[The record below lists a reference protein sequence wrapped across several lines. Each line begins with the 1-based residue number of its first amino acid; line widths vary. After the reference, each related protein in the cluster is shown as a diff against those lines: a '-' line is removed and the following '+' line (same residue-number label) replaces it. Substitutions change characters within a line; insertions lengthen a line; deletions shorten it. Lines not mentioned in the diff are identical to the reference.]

1 MFTHAITEFLG
12 HIIFNF
18 TRSVAENYDF
28 VENANVSD
36 MVGYNALEDT
46 GKEWYSQPSDD
57 EVIYQ
62 EYSNSDATALDYLT
76 TRHFVH
82 VKVTNASSTEDNTK
96 EVEGESKTN
105 DMAWKRLR
113 PSITTS
119 IRNSLYFGFLISVVS
134 ASVVGVVS
142 FTVYYFSFQT
152 QLNCEM
158 HSREKIPIELQW
170 VITLTEITSV
180 GFLHF
185 WFFVIII
192 FYFRPFQ
199 LSGVKRT
206 LVLLSVLFFLLDSV
220 YRIAMQ
226 VCGVSHSKLTALQ
239 RIPTEVIFCLSS
251 CSQIYIIK
259 RHFCTGSL
267 IKQVKFVLLFIAPF
281 ALTLS
286 IAILVAYSIYP
297 VYNKQDANG
306 KLLIAVFSPLIAFI
320 VKGVCRICIQRLWC
334 QISHPGTSFVLL
346 SPMYCGSAIM
356 LRLLQV
362 DLLSLE
368 SIALIGAIHGIA
380 EVIDRTMMVMIDHIC
395 HQAFADRRISWG
407 RFRTLRRERLATDI
421 SIMSMLYESS
431 AVITVNAFLHLYQYF
446 YTYDNSPLKLLQSFA
461 VTTSVPLGIEWMF
474 TSISI
479 FIETRYKNLPV
490 MAVWRNRWKR
500 HLGVAFI
507 NAVMLSIWTC
517 SSLLIAVEGRFKD
530 SVKDHCDMPFKL

>member
-1 MFTHAITEFLG
+1 MFTHTITEFLG

-36 MVGYNALEDT
+36 LVGYNALEDT

-76 TRHFVH
+76 TRQFVH
-82 VKVTNASSTEDNTK
+82 AKFTNASSTEDNTK
-96 EVEGESKTN
+96 QIEGESKAN
-105 DMAWKRLR
+105 HMAWKRLR

-134 ASVVGVVS
+134 ASVVGVAS

-170 VITLTEITSV
+170 VITVSEIISV
-180 GFLHF
+180 GFLYF
-185 WFFVIII
+185 WFFLSII

-199 LSGVKRT
+199 LSGVKRR

-239 RIPTEVIFCLSS
+239 RIPAEVIFCICT

-267 IKQVKFVLLFIAPF
+267 IKQVKFVLLFIAPY
-281 ALTLS
+281 AVTQS
-286 IAILVAYSIYP
+286 IGILVAYSIYP
-297 VYNKQDANG
+297 AYNKQDASG
-306 KLLIAVFSPLIAFI
+306 KLLIAVFTPLIVFI
-320 VKGVCRICIQRLWC
+320 LKGVCRICIQRLWC

-346 SPMYCGSAIM
+346 SYMYCGSAIM
-356 LRLLQV
+356 LRLLQA
-362 DLLSLE
+362 DLQSLE

-380 EVIDRTMMVMIDHIC
+380 EVIDRTMMAVIDHIC

-407 RFRTLRRERLATDI
+407 GFRTPRRERLATDI

-431 AVITVNAFLHLYQYF
+431 AVITVNTFLHLYQYF
-446 YTYDNSPLKLLQSFA
+446 YTYYNSPLKLLQSFA
-461 VTTSVPLGIEWMF
+461 VTTLVPLGIEWMF
-474 TSISI
+474 TSVSI

-490 MAVWRNRWKR
+490 MAVWRKRWKR
-500 HLGVAFI
+500 HLAVAFI
-507 NAVMLSIWTC
+507 NAVMVSIWTT

-530 SVKDHCDMPFKL
+530 SVKDHCDMPFNL

>member
-1 MFTHAITEFLG
+1 MLAHTISEFFA
-12 HIIFNF
+12 HIVFNF

-28 VENANVSD
+28 IKSD
-36 MVGYNALEDT
+36 NLSDLIGYNALEDT
-46 GKEWYSQPSDD
+46 GKEWYSQSTDD

-82 VKVTNASSTEDNTK
+82 AKFTNASSTEDNTT
-96 EVEGESKTN
+96 EIEGESKAN

-134 ASVVGVVS
+134 ASVVGVAS

-158 HSREKIPIELQW
+158 HSREMIRIELQW
-170 VITLTEITSV
+170 VITLSEIISV
-180 GFLHF
+180 GFLYF
-185 WFFVIII
+185 WFFLSII
-192 FYFRPFQ
+192 FYFCPFQ
-199 LSGVKRT
+199 LSGVKRR

-226 VCGVSHSKLTALQ
+226 VCGVSHSKLTASQ
-239 RIPTEVIFCLSS
+239 RIPPRVIFSICN
-251 CSQIYIIK
+251 CTQIYIIK

-267 IKQVKFVLLFIAPF
+267 IKQVKFVLLFIAPY
-281 ALTLS
+281 ALGQI

-297 VYNKQDANG
+297 AYNKQDASG

-320 VKGVCRICIQRLWC
+320 LKGVCRICIQRFWC

-356 LRLLQV
+356 LRLLQA
-362 DLLSLE
+362 DLQSLE
-368 SIALIGAIHGIA
+368 SIALTGVIHGIA
-380 EVIDRTMMVMIDHIC
+380 EVIDRTMMVVIDHIC
-395 HQAFADRRISWG
+395 HQAFEHRRISWG
-407 RFRTLRRERLATDI
+407 GFRTPRRERLATDI

-431 AVITVNAFLHLYQYF
+431 AVITVNTSLHLYQMNIF
-446 YTYDNSPLKLLQSFA
+446 TPTTTLL
-461 VTTSVPLGIEWMF
+461 
-474 TSISI
+474 
-479 FIETRYKNLPV
+479 
-490 MAVWRNRWKR
+490 
-500 HLGVAFI
+500 
-507 NAVMLSIWTC
+507 
-517 SSLLIAVEGRFKD
+517 
-530 SVKDHCDMPFKL
+530 